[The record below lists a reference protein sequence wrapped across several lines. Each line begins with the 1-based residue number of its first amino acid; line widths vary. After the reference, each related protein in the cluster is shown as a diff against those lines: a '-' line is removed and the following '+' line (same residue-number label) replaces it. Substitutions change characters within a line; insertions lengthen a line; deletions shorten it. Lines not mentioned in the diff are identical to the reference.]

1 MMLNL
6 PSILFF
12 GLEKKTSKPTVSE
25 GGGGGG
31 KEIIVI
37 GNKQFLHVNRQVM
50 NALALL

>member
-1 MMLNL
+1 MLLNL

-25 GGGGGG
+25 GGGGG